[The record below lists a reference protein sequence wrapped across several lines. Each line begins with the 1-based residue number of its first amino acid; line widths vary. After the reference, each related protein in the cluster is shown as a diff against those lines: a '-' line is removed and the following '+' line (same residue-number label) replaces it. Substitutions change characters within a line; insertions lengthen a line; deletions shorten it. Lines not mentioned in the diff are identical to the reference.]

1 MVMDATQLEH
11 EPRRR
16 RQRRPADEGPAPMA
30 PPKRG
35 RKPSQ
40 AEARLVTGDDDEVQ
54 LPVDFAGVSIGD
66 GTCRV
71 GIRIPRGEMKLAKAD
86 QMLCGR
92 RLTGRIVLTPNG
104 ESANQMYMFKDLKH
118 EIRGTFDIKRYS
130 VSPDWISCGL
140 TFAMSEIDPRE
151 LASFAKRQGRLLVQG
166 VTDIPTAK
174 GGEDED

>member
-1 MVMDATQLEH
+1 MVMDATVLEH

-16 RQRRPADEGPAPMA
+16 RQRKPVGEGPAPSP

-35 RKPSQ
+35 RKASQ
-40 AEARLVTGDDDEVQ
+40 AEARMVGGDDDEMT

-71 GIRIPRGEMKLAKAD
+71 GIRIPRGELSLAKAD
-86 QMLCGR
+86 KTLCGR

-104 ESANQMYMFKDLKH
+104 ESPNQMYMFEDLKH
-118 EIRGTFDIKRYS
+118 EIRGTFDIKGYNVR
-130 VSPDWISCGL
+130 PDWISCGL

-174 GGEDED
+174 GEDED

>member
-1 MVMDATQLEH
+1 MVMDATMVEH

-16 RQRRPADEGPAPMA
+16 RRRQPASDIPAPA
-30 PPKRG
+30 PAKRG
-35 RKPSQ
+35 RPPR
-40 AEARLVTGDDDEVQ
+40 AEARMVSGDEDEVQ

-71 GIRIPRGEMKLAKAD
+71 GIRIPRGEMKLSKAD

-104 ESANQMYMFKDLKH
+104 ESANQMYMFKGLKH
-118 EIRGTFDIKRYS
+118 EIAGTFDIKGYS
-130 VSPDWISCGL
+130 VRPDWISCGL

-166 VTDIPTAK
+166 VTDIPTAR